1 MKKILTLF
9 AMLLVTASTLL
20 AQAPLS
26 YQMVV
31 RSKVAHGDFKPNDL
45 VFSQQIQGELKIFEA
60 GKTQPSYIAPI
71 NDKTNMNGMLS
82 LTIGNVSQVD
92 VTSEVPSISNINWKG
107 AKIVVLIPAYGIQD
121 TMDIYPVPYALFT
134 ANRDDAI
141 TTEEIVKYLKKID
154 ASDFEK
160 IITAFYGNPSTNPT
174 LEKYVVDTV
183 LNYIKANRTAVRNML
198 LNWLGQMDES
208 DLDTAYKMVTSN
220 TDIVNFI
227 NKHAV
232 QYAKDHK
239 SDAKEI
245 ALYYVGQTT
254 RGDVKQV
261 LDAVTGNT
269 AFDTVATIIADTAVK
284 YVEAHPEMV
293 RDLAQ
298 YYIDRTTVSD
308 VNNMKTYLN
317 EHNEP
322 VYTHVKHLVDSMIQ
336 QYLDSMAY
344 IHNRECDQYDICSL
358 LAAIQTL
365 ENSEFVSCPDFS
377 PIDTVRL
384 AQPLNG
390 DVATFVL
397 RDTFTN
403 NSYNVD
409 LQHLGKDSLIY
420 VVSYP
425 NTIYPN
431 DTLQASLQIVGND
444 TLMTDTLNITQEI
457 LANAQIINVQAFARP
472 RCKSILSSDVVTIQF
487 PLNCPQVVEL
497 TRSDTTADA
506 IRTNNGI
513 VLKGKVNN
521 NYKDKIDTF
530 GFFVA
535 YIDVDATT
543 YKQVNKVDTLYA
555 AKSIVT
561 DKKSAD
567 YNTFYAVLDMS
578 HCSKVVTVNGFVKC
592 KDQGDDPFQISEIDT
607 TFHVRG
613 PELNILA
620 SSDVYKAFADSIVLT
635 QKDSIY
641 SSKKGWKSI
650 QYYIDNATEIWGI
663 PAQEA
668 GFGNYSYNWK
678 DTNLHTATYKVAP
691 EKDSTYYGWIE
702 LQYTLK
708 NVTTTCKVYDSVKIT
723 YEPYRCADTIKVGDR
738 VLRRPEV
745 IISSDPTDST
755 YRTSLA
761 KQGKQLV
768 LSATSRLT
776 DTINGQTVY
785 DTINDMK
792 ATQMYDGLIKD
803 YKYNWLRYNV
813 ANDTLRKG
821 QDTLHL
827 TTYKDSNYVAHV
839 AITLSNDTVCHIF
852 DTILVKYQF
861 ECGDSLRTNEHA
873 YATVEVNKACWT
885 KSNMRDTLN
894 FTHGEQTGDISN
906 GAPKY
911 YNTSVLLNLFTLE
924 QRGLLYNH
932 DAAAL
937 VCPAGW
943 HLPDTT
949 EWQAMLHYVDT
960 VDHAPA
966 PSQYSFMKV
975 NDTTW
980 RTTYIYKIGAADV
993 WPYCTNGTSTVKFNA
1008 YPAGIR
1014 QINTLVPQDGS
1025 YQSMPLGSFW
1035 TATQS
1040 RRTLPEGAK
1049 DKFYSY
1055 YMYPETNAEL
1065 DKYVYRDDVNKII
1078 GMSVRCVYGPA
1089 PEATPATFTCGTST
1103 VTDRDN
1109 NAYNTVKIG
1118 NQCWMKE
1125 NLRTSSFADGSAIEN
1140 GYNKTLTVD
1149 QAYYYSFTD
1158 YGYHY
1163 NWTAVSSDKGLCP
1176 EGWIVPS
1183 ENDFNQLITYLS
1195 NNNYCDNN
1203 SNNISKALAIDAAWE
1218 ESGTNCAIGNH
1229 VESNNSSKFS
1239 AYPAGY
1245 ICCGNS
1251 TSIQNPNV
1259 AACFWSSTSHD
1270 NEHAYRLY
1278 LRHDNANV
1286 NGSRNDNYTPKWEAF
1301 SVRCIKAE
1309 N

>member
-9 AMLLVTASTLL
+9 AMLLVTASTLM

-31 RSKVAHGDFKPNDL
+31 RSQCQDKVDGKFVKNDL
-45 VFSQQIQGELKIFEA
+45 VYNKQVEGTFKIFVANASDPAYVWNFTE
-60 GKTQPSYIAPI
+60 T
-71 NDKTNMNGMLS
+71 TNMNGMLS
-82 LTIGNVSQVD
+82 LD
-92 VTSEVPSISNINWKG
+92 VPTSSLSSINWKG
-107 AKIVVLIPAYGIQD
+107 AKVVVEIPLYCVND
-121 TMDIYPVPYALFT
+121 TMDVYPVPYALFT
-134 ANRDDAI
+134 ANRDDAL
-141 TTEEIVKYLKKID
+141 TTEEIVKYLKKVD
-154 ASDFEK
+154 TSDFEQV
-160 IITAFYGNPSTNPT
+160 ITAFYGNPSQNPT

-261 LDAVTGNT
+261 LDAVTGKT

-457 LANAQIINVQAFARP
+457 LDNAQIINVQAFARP
-472 RCKSILSSDVVTIQF
+472 RCKSILSSNVVTIQF

-506 IRTNNGI
+506 ISTNNGI
-513 VLKGKVNN
+513 ILKGKVNN

-738 VLRRPEV
+738 VLRTPRV
-745 IISSDPTDST
+745 VISSNPADST
-755 YRTSLA
+755 YYTSLGQA
-761 KQGKQLV
+761 VILT
-768 LSATSRLT
+768 ANAEIT
-776 DTINGQTVY
+776 DTLNGQNVTR
-785 DTINDMK
+785 TIKDMK
-792 ATQMYDGLIKD
+792 DDHMYNDIIKD

-813 ANDTLRKG
+813 SNDTLKKAS
-821 QDTLHL
+821 DTLHVRPL
-827 TTYKDSNYVAHV
+827 VDSNFVAHT
-839 AITLSNDTVCHIF
+839 AITLSNDTTCHVF
-852 DTILVKYQF
+852 DTILVKYKF
-861 ECGDSLRTNEHA
+861 MCGDNISD
-873 YATVEVNKACWT
+873 VEGNKYGTIDVNGACWT
-885 KSNMRDTLN
+885 KSNMRSKIN
-894 FTHGEQTGDISN
+894 SKNGQTIPVGTESPVEPITN
-906 GAPKY
+906 GIAKY
-911 YNTSVLLNLFTLE
+911 YTPASSLPYSPE
-924 QRGLLYNH
+924 QLGLLYNH
-932 DAAAL
+932 AAADS
-937 VCPAGW
+937 VCPTGW
-943 HLPDTT
+943 HLPSDV
-949 EWQAMLHYVDT
+949 EWQKLELYVDT
-960 VDHAPA
+960 LNHTTSSNID
-966 PSQYSFMKV
+966 YST
-975 NDTTW
+975 DSIETTLAKYLVVPGDQTW
-980 RTTYIYKIGAADV
+980 FNSTTADDKIH
-993 WPYCTNGTSTVKFNA
+993 FNA
-1008 YPAGIR
+1008 YPAGVR
-1014 QINTLVPQDGS
+1014 QLNTLVPQPGI
-1025 YQSMPLGSFW
+1025 YGYRNASFW
-1035 TATQS
+1035 TSSPQTS
-1040 RRTLPEGAK
+1040 VPG
-1049 DKFYSY
+1049 
-1055 YMYPETNAEL
+1055 
-1065 DKYVYRDDVNKII
+1065 KYFARSIDPVTTSIRVIRDGVNQAI
-1078 GMSVRCVYGPA
+1078 GFSVRCVYGPA
-1089 PEATPATFTCGTST
+1089 PEEAPATFTCGTST

-1118 NQCWMKE
+1118 EQCWMKE

-1140 GYNKTLTVD
+1140 GYNKDLTVE
-1149 QAYYYSFTD
+1149 QAYYYNVTD

-1176 EGWIVPS
+1176 EGWNVPS
-1183 ENDFNQLITYLS
+1183 EYDFNQLITYLS
-1195 NNNYCDNN
+1195 NNNNCNGN
-1203 SNNISKALAIDAAWE
+1203 LNNISKALAIDEAWKA
-1218 ESGTNCAIGNH
+1218 SGTECAIGNH

-1245 ICCGNS
+1245 ICCGTS
-1251 TSIQNPNV
+1251 TTIQNPNDSGV
-1259 AACFWSSTSHD
+1259 AACFWSSTPHD
-1270 NEHAYRLY
+1270 NDRAYRLY

-1286 NGSRNDNYTPKWEAF
+1286 NGSRDDNYTPKSEAF
-1301 SVRCIKAE
+1301 SVRCIKA